1 MRIAKKGRKRMR
13 RRINALALITVCLV
27 TYIAQYAFAEVD
39 WKEIQKQLV
48 ARTPVKVGD
57 VIDKTRW
64 EDAKDIIPVTDW
76 ALPIIFG
83 R

>member
-1 MRIAKKGRKRMR
+1 MS
-13 RRINALALITVCLV
+13 RRIKVLALMAVCLV

-39 WKEIQKQLV
+39 WKEMQKQLV

-64 EDAKDIIPVTDW
+64 ENVKDIIPVTDW
-76 ALPIIFG
+76 ILPIISW

>member
-1 MRIAKKGRKRMR
+1 MS
-13 RRINALALITVCLV
+13 RRINVLVLMIVFLV

-39 WKEIQKQLV
+39 WKEMQNRLV

-64 EDAKDIIPVTDW
+64 ENVKDIIPATDW
-76 ALPIIFG
+76 ILPTIASN
-83 R
+83 

>member
-1 MRIAKKGRKRMR
+1 MGKKMS
-13 RRINALALITVCLV
+13 RRINVLALMTVCLV

-39 WKEIQKQLV
+39 WKEMQKQLV

-64 EDAKDIIPVTDW
+64 ENVKDIIPVTDW
-76 ALPIIFG
+76 ILPIIFW